1 MIKNYKLKTGEYI
14 TDQGSCPFVP
24 LWFNHQTM
32 KLLWS
37 KTSQYP
43 IGVMI
48 GSTMYRLDETPA
60 AAPAPSPTP
69 TPTPSTSTK
78 PKFGGTSNTPSST
91 IPKGKDQL
99 STQATIDATKAK
111 DKAIVDEYISKV
123 EISGVVGQL
132 RFAISARK
140 DLIQSLS
147 ETKKDLNT
155 TLNTVPIDEV
165 RVNGLKANIA
175 GTQQSIDALN
185 ATIKTL
191 TPKADQAAT
200 LYKKSL
206 KELQYIYAN
215 DKLPPKSKNSSG
227 TSGSKPD
234 SGAAGKPF
242 KYNLP
247 MVSEA
252 YLGQGIQQQVLS
264 NPGLI
269 ISGQNDSNAVPWD
282 NTLPAKG
289 IIRMS
294 KYFSDLAIKSTNT
307 GTSSNYIQDDTP
319 YGFKFLYNPTSVS
332 MAWGIVD
339 QFSPQ
344 FVASGGDKANAISAG
359 LMKSAIT
366 FSLVINR
373 IGDMSY
379 IWPKTNNHKTNKTN
393 TSPYPVNVPSDSDE
407 LQDIWKRGTMYDIE
421 YLFKAISGYNAGY
434 QSNLNGTTWDRG
446 WLNPIPVELHLGDGL
461 RYLVRISSLDLEHKI
476 FNERMVP
483 VLSTVNITC
492 TRYFDGP
499 EMFVSSADITTAA
512 LAAGKDTTTTVIK

>member
-14 TDQGSCPFVP
+14 TDQGSWEYVP
-24 LWFNHQTM
+24 NWFNPKTM
-32 KLLWS
+32 KLLW
-37 KTSQYP
+37 TRNVAFP
-43 IGVMI
+43 IAIMV
-48 GSTMYRLDETPA
+48 GSTRYEITETPA
-60 AAPAPSPTP
+60 AAPAP
-69 TPTPSTSTK
+69 TPTPSPTPNATTK
-78 PKFGGTSNTPSST
+78 PKYPGSGTNPAGNT
-91 IPKGKDQL
+91 PKGKDTL
-99 STQATIDATKAK
+99 SAQNTLEQTKAK
-111 DKAIVDEYISKV
+111 DQAIIDQYVSTVEVTGVIAQYRAAQKARD
-123 EISGVVGQL
+123 GVVADISDINAQL
-132 RFAISARK
+132 QA
-140 DLIQSLS
+140 
-147 ETKKDLNT
+147 
-155 TLNTVPIDEV
+155 
-165 RVNGLKANIA
+165 
-175 GTQQSIDALN
+175 ALN
-185 ATIKTL
+185 APVL
-191 TPKADQAAT
+191 DAT
-200 LYKKSL
+200 LIENLKSQLTVQKQTKAAQEDIVKSLQSKATAASDKYKAAL
-206 KELQYIYAN
+206 KELRYIYAN

-282 NTLPAKG
+282 DTLPAKG

-379 IWPKTNNHKTNKTN
+379 IWPLGIDPNSAN

-499 EMFVSSADITTAA
+499 EMFVSSADITNAA